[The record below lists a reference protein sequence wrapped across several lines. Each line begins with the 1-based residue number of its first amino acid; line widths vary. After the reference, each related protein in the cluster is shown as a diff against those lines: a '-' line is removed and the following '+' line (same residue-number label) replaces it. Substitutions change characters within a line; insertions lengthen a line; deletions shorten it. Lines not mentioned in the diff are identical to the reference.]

1 MPAKQILTVAQIAV
15 STWRVKAML
24 SPVQKDKEYKVIKKR
39 INEIT
44 NRKTFNEVLDNC
56 MLNDDEKA
64 LLRMK
69 YIERRDL
76 TYIADMLHVSYATVK
91 RWHKHAITVFSKE
104 LQNNN

>member
-1 MPAKQILTVAQIAV
+1 
-15 STWRVKAML
+15 ML
-24 SPVQKDKEYKVIKKR
+24 NPGQKGKEYKVIKKR